1 LSIQES
7 ERAEGMDLFGAWL
20 EAKYTFG
27 STWRQLIE
35 GEYPSLVNMIKG
47 NTYYLSYR
55 KNKSPFSTSD
65 GYNNLQAFLLGLDL
79 EAYFTYSS
87 DCIGSTVYFLDDTTY
102 LSNNLSDS
110 FGIYGP
116 FINFTGMLAGNFSDS
131 LVNCFQFSYSVLD
144 TSYTGFTS
152 FSGIG
157 NYFLAFLFN

>member
-1 LSIQES
+1 ML
-7 ERAEGMDLFGAWL
+7 GAWL

-27 STWRQLIE
+27 TTWRQLIE
-35 GEYPSLVNMIKG
+35 GEYPSLVNMIRG
-47 NTYYLSYR
+47 NK

-87 DCIGSTVYFLDDTTY
+87 DCVGSTVYFLDDTTY
-102 LSNNLSDS
+102 LSNNVSDS
-110 FGIYGP
+110 SGVLGP
-116 FINFTGMLAGNFSDS
+116 FLNFTGMLAGNFSDS
-131 LVNCFQFSYSVLD
+131 IVNCFQFSYSVLD
-144 TSYTGFTS
+144 TSYTGLTS